1 MRRTVR
7 MRTGDLVNF
16 AVLNCSPQRALRK
29 RMRALNFLARMTRM
43 RMRVFHFNGR
53 IARGTTDC
61 GRSSSTALQT
71 RRSGATPSLR
81 TTRFNLQGKHIYKS
95 RLTTLLK
102 KGAFG
107 M

>member
-1 MRRTVR
+1 
-7 MRTGDLVNF
+7 
-16 AVLNCSPQRALRK
+16 
-29 RMRALNFLARMTRM
+29 M

-81 TTRFNLQGKHIYKS
+81 HPQALHQKVQACTHHGRSTGSYQNVL
-95 RLTTLLK
+95 RLCD
-102 KGAFG
+102 
-107 M
+107 